1 MKKSNQEETRQ
12 HNSRLVLNMI
22 YHSAEI
28 SRVEIARRSG
38 LTRTTVSQI
47 VAEFIDS
54 GLVIET
60 GQAPS
65 QGGKPATLL
74 QVDENS
80 RMLVGI
86 DLAESQFCGALVNL
100 RGEIVE
106 RFCLPSE
113 TVNSEEAISRVYRLI
128 EKLLELTKRPVI
140 GIGVGV
146 PGLMDPSS
154 GIVRQAVNLNWRE
167 LPLGKLLQERFQRP
181 IYLANDCQVSA
192 LGEYTFGSA
201 TGDQNLILI
210 KAGRGVG
217 AGIVSNG
224 QLFHGENAGAGEIG
238 HIKIEPNGEI
248 CRCGNRGCLET
259 IASTRALIQNAPVT
273 IDTFEDLLQAYHV
286 GNPKVVAMVEYAA
299 QALSETV
306 KHLVS
311 ILNIQQIRLAGNLSH
326 FGNQVLEIIRS
337 NLQSG
342 VLPAL
347 AESTRVD
354 MAILGDDIVILGAAS
369 LVLKNELGLL

>member
-1 MKKSNQEETRQ
+1 
-12 HNSRLVLNMI
+12 
-22 YHSAEI
+22 
-28 SRVEIARRSG
+28 
-38 LTRTTVSQI
+38 
-47 VAEFIDS
+47 
-54 GLVIET
+54 VIET

-100 RGEIVE
+100 RGEILN
-106 RFCLPSE
+106 RICLPSE
-113 TVNSEEAISRVYRLI
+113 TASSEDAISLVYRLI
-128 EKLLELTKRPVI
+128 EELLQLASQPVI

-146 PGLMDPSS
+146 PGLMEPSS
-154 GIVRQAVNLNWRE
+154 GVVRQAVNLNWRQ
-167 LPLGKLLQERFQRP
+167 LPLGKLLQERFLRP

-192 LGEYTFGSA
+192 LGEYTFGTP
-201 TGDQNLILI
+201 TGNQNLILI

-217 AGIVSNG
+217 AGIVING

-238 HIKIEPNGEI
+238 HIQVEPNGEI

-259 IASTRALIQNAPVT
+259 IASTRALIQHAVAPV
-273 IDTFEDLLQAYHV
+273 DTFEDLLKAYHA
-286 GNPKVVAMVEYAA
+286 GNPKVIALVEYAA

-326 FGNQVLEIIRS
+326 FGNVILETIRR

-347 AESTRVD
+347 ADRTQVNW
-354 MAILGDDIVILGAAS
+354 AALGDDIVILGAAS
-369 LVLKNELGLL
+369 LVLKNELGLQ